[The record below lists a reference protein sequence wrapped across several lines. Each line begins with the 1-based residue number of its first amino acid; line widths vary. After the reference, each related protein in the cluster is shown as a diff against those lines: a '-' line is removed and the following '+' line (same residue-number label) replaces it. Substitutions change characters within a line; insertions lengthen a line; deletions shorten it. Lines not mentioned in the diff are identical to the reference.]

1 MKITFTLLL
10 RRGRIQGTE
19 AFSYKTLKGEG
30 RMKSNK
36 VFWVLFVGILF
47 IGFTHDGFAQAYP
60 TKPIRVV
67 VPNTAGGSND
77 LLMRGLQRPLEKEL
91 GGKIVVENIP
101 GGNYKVGTME
111 VVNAAPDGYTLL
123 YAGHAP
129 MIAYFYGGTYDF
141 RVWEKLTI
149 IAQTGETPLGLFEV
163 RNDSPFKTWADL
175 VSFAKKNPGKLTCG
189 GAGARG
195 QLELIVIEATKALGI
210 QVKYVPFAGSGPS
223 GIALLGGHVDFH
235 ASTAADA
242 LPRIRAGQTR
252 GLAMPSYNRL
262 PELPD
267 IPTFKEVNL
276 PLILPP
282 YGYNFWGPLNLPQ
295 RFVDQISQAVEKAIK
310 DKDNLDLG
318 SRMLYQPIF
327 KNAKTLNEEIKNF
340 DATVGPKFA
349 ATFPKL

>member
-1 MKITFTLLL
+1 MKTNEIFLVLLI
-10 RRGRIQGTE
+10 GI
-19 AFSYKTLKGEG
+19 
-30 RMKSNK
+30 
-36 VFWVLFVGILF
+36 ILF
-47 IGFTHDGFAQAYP
+47 GFTHNGFAQTYP
-60 TKPIRVV
+60 AKPVRVV

-77 LLMRGLQRPLEKEL
+77 LLMRVLQKPLEKEL

-101 GGNYKVGTME
+101 GGNYKIGTLE
-111 VVNAAPDGYTLL
+111 VMNAAPDGYTLL
-123 YAGHAP
+123 FAGHAP

-163 RNDSPFKTWADL
+163 RNDSPFKTWSDL
-175 VSFAKKNPGKLTCG
+175 VTYAKKNPGKLTCG

-195 QLELIVIEATKALGI
+195 QLELIVIEAAKAAGI

-252 GLAMPSYNRL
+252 GLAMPSFKRL

-282 YGYNFWGPLNLPQ
+282 YGYSFWGPLNLPQ
-295 RFVDQISQAVEKAIK
+295 PIVNQVSKAVERAIK
-310 DKDNLDLG
+310 DKENIDFG
-318 SRMLYQPIF
+318 SRILYQAIF
-327 KNAKTLNEEIKNF
+327 KDAQTLKEEIKNF
-340 DATVGPKFA
+340 DETVGPKFA
-349 ATFPKL
+349 ATFPKNK